1 VIFTLV
7 LNIRADADPPT
18 ASVSVEKDG
27 QHLGTREDISPKD
40 WGGVLGAVSTAAGPE
55 VGGAVKSAM
64 KAEVVR
70 VMTEIQAKIT
80 EETQHNK
87 DRQATLLA
95 FQQAAALLQ

>member
-40 WGGVLGAVSTAAGPE
+40 WAAGPE